1 MEAPGTYHHSIIVAN
16 LAEAAAEKI
25 GANALLARTGAY
37 FHDVGKL
44 KRPGYFKE
52 NQQGINPLDQTDPY
66 VSAAIVTTHTRDG
79 LQLAQK
85 YHLPPEIQDIIIQH
99 HGDTPVMF
107 FYHRALEQAGGREVD
122 IADFRYD
129 GTRPTT
135 KEAAIVMFADT
146 IEAAVRS
153 MKDPSPKEIREF
165 IRKLIQ
171 GKLQDGQ
178 LDNSP
183 ITLRDIE
190 DICDAFCTVLNGVFH
205 ERIEYPETK
214 VPARTSESEKSEKTE
229 NHQEQTEDKP
239 QEETKPEQDGEEPEH
254 GA

>member
-1 MEAPGTYHHSIIVAN
+1 MVCSW
-16 LAEAAAEKI
+16 L
-25 GANALLARTGAY
+25 
-37 FHDVGKL
+37 
-44 KRPGYFKE
+44 
-52 NQQGINPLDQTDPY
+52 
-66 VSAAIVTTHTRDG
+66 
-79 LQLAQK
+79 
-85 YHLPPEIQDIIIQH
+85 
-99 HGDTPVMF
+99 DTPVMF